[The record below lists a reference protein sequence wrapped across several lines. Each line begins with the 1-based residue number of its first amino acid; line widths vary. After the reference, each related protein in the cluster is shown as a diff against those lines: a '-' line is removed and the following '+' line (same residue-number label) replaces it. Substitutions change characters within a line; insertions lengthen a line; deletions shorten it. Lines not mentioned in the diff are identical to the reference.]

1 MLSGR
6 SNRVRAAPRVRCV
19 PMRFSPLAKERLL
32 FIGQWTL
39 LALVAFAYVVAVTKP
54 IILTASDLGRHL
66 MNGKLFL
73 DHRVILTTN
82 EYSYTYP
89 DFPFLNHHWGSGVFF
104 ELARRFRG
112 FVGVSLFGIG
122 LSLTTVVLYLR
133 IAWLHGKFWLAMT
146 AAAIALPM
154 FASRNEV
161 RPELFSYLLS
171 GVFLW
176 ILLGVRSGAVSRWA
190 LAILP
195 VLMLAWVNLH
205 IYFFLGVGW
214 IGAFL
219 VDALVR
225 AWIDVPNRKQHLSF
239 AGSLAATVLACCA
252 VAPLNPNGWKGAIY
266 PLFIFQNYAY
276 EVAENQT
283 VSAIERN
290 GPFPPGLF
298 FKISL
303 CVLFVS
309 WIWRLWRDWE
319 RKRAPDVAILILT
332 LFVSLVAWNAIRNF
346 AIFAYVSIVATSFA
360 WSDIDLRPRLGRW
373 HAAFITAVPL
383 ATLAVLVA
391 LHPAFWN
398 YTFRTAGLGVAPNIL
413 RSVNFFKQTGL
424 KGPIFNNY
432 DIGGFLT
439 YGLYPQERAFVDNRP
454 EAYPGEFFTNILLP
468 MQMNDDVWAKVD
480 ERVKFNAI
488 FFYRRDATQWGQGF
502 MIKRLADPE
511 WAPVFVDNF
520 VLLLVRRTPD
530 NEAVIETFELP
541 KSMFDAVPRTRT

>member
-1 MLSGR
+1 
-6 SNRVRAAPRVRCV
+6 
-19 PMRFSPLAKERLL
+19 MRLSPLAKERLL
-32 FIGQWTL
+32 YVGRWTIVS
-39 LALVAFAYVVAVTKP
+39 LVAFAYVVAVTKP
-54 IILTASDLGRHL
+54 IVLTASDLGRHL

-73 DHRVILTTN
+73 DHGVILTTN
-82 EYSYTYP
+82 EYSYTHP

-112 FVGVSLFGIG
+112 FVGVSLFGLG
-122 LSLTTVVLYLR
+122 LTLATVVLYLR
-133 IAWLHGKFWLAMT
+133 IAWLHGKLWLTLT

-154 FASRNEV
+154 FASRAEV

-171 GVFLW
+171 AVFLW
-176 ILLGVRSGAVSRWA
+176 ILLGVRTGAISRWA

-195 VLMLAWVNLH
+195 VLLLAWVNLH
-205 IYFFLGVGW
+205 IYFFLGIGW

-225 AWIDVPNRKQHLSF
+225 AWIDVPNRTRHLSF
-239 AGSLAATVLACCA
+239 ATALAATAFACCA
-252 VAPLNPNGWKGAIY
+252 VALLNPNGWKGAVY
-266 PLFIFQNYAY
+266 PLFIFRNYAY
-276 EVAENQT
+276 HVAENQT
-283 VSAIERN
+283 VLAIERN

-319 RKRAPDVAILILT
+319 RRRAPDVAILILT

-360 WSDIDLRPRLGRW
+360 WSDIDLREKIGHW
-373 HAAFITAVPL
+373 HAAVIMAIPL
-383 ATLAVLVA
+383 ATLAILVA
-391 LHPAFWN
+391 LHPAYWT

-413 RSVNFFKQTGL
+413 RSVNFFRQAGI
-424 KGPIFNNY
+424 KGPLFNNY

-439 YGLYPQERAFVDNRP
+439 YGLYPQERVFVDNRP

-468 MQMNDDVWAKVD
+468 MQMRDDVWKKIDAQV
-480 ERVKFNAI
+480 RFNAI
-488 FFYRRDATQWGQGF
+488 FFYRRDATQWGQNF
-502 MIKRLADPE
+502 MIKRLKDPE
-511 WAPVFVDNF
+511 WAPVFVDDF
-520 VLLLVRRTPD
+520 SLLLVRRTSE
-530 NEAVIETFELP
+530 NAKVIERFKLP
-541 KSMFDAVPRTRT
+541 QSMFEAVPRPKP

>member
-1 MLSGR
+1 
-6 SNRVRAAPRVRCV
+6 
-19 PMRFSPLAKERLL
+19 MRFSPVAKERLL

-39 LALVAFAYVVAVTKP
+39 VALVAFAYVVAVTKP

-73 DHRVILTTN
+73 DHGVILTTN

-112 FVGVSLFGIG
+112 FVGVSLFGLG
-122 LSLTTVVLYLR
+122 LTLATVVLYLR

-219 VDALVR
+219 VDSLVR
-225 AWIDVPNRKQHLSF
+225 AWIDVPNRKRHLT
-239 AGSLAATVLACCA
+239 LASALAMTVFGCCA

-276 EVAENQT
+276 QVAENQT
-283 VSAIERN
+283 VLAIERN
-290 GPFPPGLF
+290 GPFVPGLY
-298 FKISL
+298 FKIAL

-319 RKRAPDVAILILT
+319 IRRAPDVAILILS
-332 LFVSLVAWNAIRNF
+332 LFVSLIAWTAIRNF
-346 AIFAYVSIVATSFA
+346 AIFAYVSIVAISFA
-360 WSDIDLRPRLGRW
+360 WSDVDLRARVGRW
-373 HAAFITAVPL
+373 YAVVVTAVPL

-391 LHPAFWN
+391 LHPGFWR
-398 YTFRTAGLGVAPNIL
+398 YTFQTAGLGVAPNIL
-413 RSVNFFKQTGL
+413 RSVNFFKGVGL

-439 YGLYPQERAFVDNRP
+439 YGLYPQEKTFVDNRP

-468 MQMNDDVWAKVD
+468 MQMQDGVWAKVD
-480 ERVKFNAI
+480 AQVHFNAI
-488 FFYRRDATQWGQGF
+488 FFYRHDATQWGQGF
-502 MIKRLADPE
+502 MIRRLKDPE
-511 WAPVFVDNF
+511 WAPVFVDDF
-520 VLLLVRRTPD
+520 VLLLIRRTAENAAIID
-530 NEAVIETFELP
+530 AFELP
-541 KSMFDAVPRTRT
+541 PSMFEAVPRPKN

>member
-1 MLSGR
+1 MVSP
-6 SNRVRAAPRVRCV
+6 SSHAVRCV
-19 PMRFSPLAKERLL
+19 PMRLSPAAADR
-32 FIGQWTL
+32 TL
-39 LALVAFAYVVAVTKP
+39 LVLKWALLGVVAFAYVVAITKP
-54 IILTASDLGRHL
+54 IVLTASDLGRHL

-73 DHRVILTTN
+73 DHGVILTTN

-112 FVGVSLFGIG
+112 FVGVSLFGLG
-122 LSLTTVVLYLR
+122 LSLATVVLYLR

-154 FASRNEV
+154 FATRSEV

-205 IYFFLGVGW
+205 IYFFLGIGW

-225 AWIDVPNRKQHLSF
+225 AWIDVPNRRRHLSF
-239 AGSLAATVLACCA
+239 AASLGSTVLACCA
-252 VAPLNPNGWKGAIY
+252 VAPLNPNGWKGAVY
-266 PLFIFQNYAY
+266 PLLIFQNYAY
-276 EVAENQT
+276 EVAENQPLYI
-283 VSAIERN
+283 IERN
-290 GPFPPGLF
+290 GNYPAGLY

-319 RKRAPDVAILILT
+319 RKCAPDVALLILT
-332 LFVSLVAWNAIRNF
+332 LFVSLVAWGAIRNF
-346 AIFAYVSIVATSFA
+346 AIFAYVSIVSTSFA
-360 WSDIDLRPRLGRW
+360 WGDVDLRARLGRW
-373 HAAFITAVPL
+373 YAAAVTAVPL
-383 ATLAVLVA
+383 ATLAILIA
-391 LHPAFWN
+391 LHPGLWS

-413 RSVNFFKQTGL
+413 RSTAFFKEQGL

-439 YGLYPQERAFVDNRP
+439 YGLYPQERTFVDNRP
-454 EAYPGEFFTNILLP
+454 EAYPGEFFTQVLLP
-468 MQMNDDVWAKVD
+468 MQLSDDVWKKVD
-480 ERVKFNAI
+480 EKIRFNSI
-488 FFYRRDATQWGQGF
+488 FFYRHDATQWGQQF
-502 MIKRLADPE
+502 MLRRLADPA

-520 VLLLVRRTPD
+520 VLLLVRRTP
-530 NEAVIETFELP
+530 ETAAVIERYELP
-541 KSMFDAVPRTRT
+541 KSMFEAVPRPKR